1 MAYELA
7 AYFYMDLKNDEKA
20 MEYFLQAHKKY
31 EEWGALGK
39 CDSLFKFVEIERS
52 FSPQPSYVTGTPP
65 L

>member
-1 MAYELA
+1 
-7 AYFYMDLKNDEKA
+7 MDLKNDEKA

-39 CDSLFKFVEIERS
+39 CDSLFKFVERS